1 MALAA
6 FASFKIITALRN
18 GFGGTTAAPATSATA
33 PPVTPAE
40 TASAAVPDPASATAS
55 SSPPIAPGT
64 RLELKSQDL
73 ELPPGLAVSEDRGLL
88 EVSVDPAQSVYV
100 DGVFIGKGP
109 TRQVP
114 LREGA
119 HEIRVSAEGVE
130 VAQPIDVRRSRR
142 THVEVARVP

>member
-6 FASFKIITALRN
+6 FASFKIITLVRN
-18 GFGGTTAAPATSATA
+18 GLAGPTQVPAAS
-33 PPVTPAE
+33 
-40 TASAAVPDPASATAS
+40 ASATPVGAERPTGVAS
-55 SSPPIAPGT
+55 ESANAAPSSLKALPPGT

-88 EVSVDPAQSVYV
+88 EVSIDVSQSVYV

-109 TRQVP
+109 MRQVP

-119 HEIRVSAEGVE
+119 HEIRIQAEGVD
-130 VAQPIDVRRSRR
+130 VAQPIDIRRSRR
-142 THVEVARVP
+142 THVEVSRAP

>member
-6 FASFKIITALRN
+6 FASFKLITALRN
-18 GFGGTTAAPATSATA
+18 GFTGPSPVPVASVPVTRAEPSSAATPQPTSA
-33 PPVTPAE
+33 P
-40 TASAAVPDPASATAS
+40 AS
-55 SSPPIAPGT
+55 SSLSVAPGT
-64 RLELKSQDL
+64 RLALKSQDL

-88 EVSVDPAQSVYV
+88 EVSVDPSQSVYV

-119 HEIRVSAEGVE
+119 HEIRIQAEGID

-142 THVEVARVP
+142 THVEVSRVP